1 MIDVESLYNGILNR
15 DRSSLSR
22 AITLIESSKI
32 EHNEYALELIEKI
45 SKIKT
50 NSKRIGISG
59 TPGVGKSTFIEAFGA
74 FLIDKKHKVAVLAI
88 DPSSYVSGGSILG
101 DKTRM
106 ATLSYMDDAFVRPT
120 PSSKYL
126 GGVAKKTKETILL
139 CEAFGFDYIL
149 VETVGVGQSEVAVSE
164 ITDHFMLLM
173 QPASGDEL
181 QGIKRGI
188 LELADSIVV
197 NKADGDLLSKAK
209 ITKAELDS
217 SIHILRKE
225 KFPISLC
232 SAINKTGLDSIYKN
246 IETDFKT
253 KLLNSSLDKKRSE
266 QNYKWLMDLIKIEV
280 NKRIDNSKKLRS
292 DIEVSLEDRSMT
304 IPTIAKKILRDF
316 KI

>member
-1 MIDVESLYNGILNR
+1 MIDIDSLYSGILNQ
-15 DRSSLSR
+15 DRSSLSK
-22 AITLIESSKI
+22 AITLVESSKT
-32 EHNEYALELIEKI
+32 EHNDLALELIEKI
-45 SKIKT
+45 SKHKT
-50 NSKRIGISG
+50 KSKRLGISG
-59 TPGVGKSTFIEAFGA
+59 TPGVGKSTFIEAFGS
-74 FLIDKKHKVAVLAI
+74 FIIEKGHKVAVLAI
-88 DPSSYVSGGSILG
+88 DPTSYISGGSILG

-106 ATLSYMDDAFVRPT
+106 ATLSYNENAFVRPT

-139 CEAFGFDYIL
+139 CEAFGFDYII

-225 KFPISLC
+225 KFPILLC
-232 SAINKTGLDSIYKN
+232 SALNKTGMNEIYESIEK
-246 IETDFKT
+246 DFNQKI
-253 KLLNSSLDKKRSE
+253 KSKRLYE
-266 QNYKWLMDLIKIEV
+266 VREKQNYKWLMDLIKIEL
-280 NKRIDNSKKLRS
+280 IKKLDNNES
-292 DIEVSLEDRSMT
+292 LKKEIESSLNKGELT
-304 IPTIAKKILRDF
+304 IPSIAKKILKNF
-316 KI
+316 KL

>member
-1 MIDVESLYNGILNR
+1 MINVDDLFDGIIKK

-22 AITLIESSKI
+22 AITLIESSKM
-32 EHNEYALELIEKI
+32 EHNDYALELLEKI

-50 NSKRIGISG
+50 KSKRLGISG
-59 TPGVGKSTFIEAFGA
+59 TPGVGKSTFIESFGSY
-74 FLIDKKHKVAVLAI
+74 LISKNHRVAVLAI
-88 DPSSYVSGGSILG
+88 DPSSYLSGGSILG

-126 GGVAKKTKETILL
+126 GGVARKTKETILL
-139 CEAFGFDYIL
+139 CEAFGFDYII

-225 KFPISLC
+225 KFPITLC
-232 SAINKTGLDSIYKN
+232 SALEKTGLEEIYKN
-246 IETDFKT
+246 IEIFFDRANKSDVI
-253 KLLNSSLDKKRSE
+253 KAKRE
-266 QNYKWLMDLIKIEV
+266 QQNYKWLMDLIKIEV
-280 NKRIDNSKKLRS
+280 NKRIDNDLDLKDSIDNHFKDKNLT
-292 DIEVSLEDRSMT
+292 V
-304 IPTIAKKILRDF
+304 PTIAKKILKNF
-316 KI
+316 QI